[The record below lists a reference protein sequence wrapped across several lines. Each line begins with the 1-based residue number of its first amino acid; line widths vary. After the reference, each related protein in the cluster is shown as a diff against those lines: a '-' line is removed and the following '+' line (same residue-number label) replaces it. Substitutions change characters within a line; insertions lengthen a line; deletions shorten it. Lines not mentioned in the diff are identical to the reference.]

1 MDNSNASKASKKD
14 NKTNYN
20 KTNNNKTNYKP
31 EARRRSVNDAT
42 LKGKCLN
49 YVCRDRPEQL

>member
-1 MDNSNASKASKKD
+1 MDNSNASKTSNKD

-20 KTNNNKTNYKP
+20 KKNYNKTNYKQ
-31 EARRRSVNDAT
+31 ARLVNNAT
-42 LKGKCLN
+42 LKAKWLN

>member
-1 MDNSNASKASKKD
+1 MDNSCSKD

-20 KTNNNKTNYKP
+20 KTKYNKTNYKQ
-31 EARRRSVNDAT
+31 EARQRLVNNAT
-42 LKGKCLN
+42 LKGKWFN

>member
-1 MDNSNASKASKKD
+1 MDNSNASKTSKKD
-14 NKTNYN
+14 NKTNY
-20 KTNNNKTNYKP
+20 NKTNYKP

-42 LKGKCLN
+42 LKGKCLKMK

>member
-1 MDNSNASKASKKD
+1 MDNSNASKTSNKD

-20 KTNNNKTNYKP
+20 KKNYNKTNYKQ
-31 EARRRSVNDAT
+31 ARQRLVNNAT
-42 LKGKCLN
+42 LKGKWLN